1 MATKTVKEDNS
12 QRVPLKGGRLS
23 IHLFGAQSIFVQ
35 GRSNLGL
42 EKEKRKK
49 KRRRRRR
56 GGQSQVGQVFFESF
70 LFRHTTH
77 TPEARIALA
86 YLLTYLRE
94 GVREGAQRRSEE
106 GPSIQSS
113 GRKG

>member
-49 KRRRRRR
+49 KKRRRRR

-94 GVREGAQRRSEE
+94 EGAQRRSEE